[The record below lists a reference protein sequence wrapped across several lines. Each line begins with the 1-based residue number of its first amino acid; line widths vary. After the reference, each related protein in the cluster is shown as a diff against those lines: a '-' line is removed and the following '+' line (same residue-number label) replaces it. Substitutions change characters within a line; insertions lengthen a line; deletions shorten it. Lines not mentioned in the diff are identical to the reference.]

1 MSELNA
7 TNAMYDTEKA
17 IKEFS
22 EYIHASIEKYNI
34 DTSSEMWM
42 QQLAH
47 AIIFKDNTDMPSLLD
62 WILLEYYSYPGEDE

>member
-1 MSELNA
+1 MSELNI

-17 IKEFS
+17 IKEFN
-22 EYIHASIEKYNI
+22 EYIYASIEKYNI

-47 AIIFKDNTDMPSLLD
+47 AIIFKDNDDMPDLLD
-62 WILLEYYSYPGEDE
+62 LDFDGIYSYPGEDE

>member
-1 MSELNA
+1 MSELNI

-17 IKEFS
+17 IKEFN
-22 EYIHASIEKYNI
+22 EYIYASIEKYNI

-47 AIIFKDNTDMPSLLD
+47 AIIFKDNDDMLDPDLLD
-62 WILLEYYSYPGEDE
+62 LMEYYSYPGEDE